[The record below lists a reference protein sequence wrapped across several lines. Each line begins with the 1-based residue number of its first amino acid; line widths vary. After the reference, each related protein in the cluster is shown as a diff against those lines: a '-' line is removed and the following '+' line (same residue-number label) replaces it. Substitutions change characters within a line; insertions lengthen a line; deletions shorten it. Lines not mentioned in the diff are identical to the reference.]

1 MRYLTW
7 LVYCAVFLALFAFTL
22 KNTTPVT
29 LHGLLDAHW
38 DAPLIVFLF
47 VFFVAG
53 CVLGL
58 MAMVP
63 PLVKAKRELAEVKR
77 QIKRDVERPAPIS
90 PDLVEPAVPLDAVI

>member
-1 MRYLTW
+1 MRYLAW

-38 DAPLIVFLF
+38 DAPLVVFLF

-53 CVLGL
+53 CVLGPTWSSQL
-58 MAMVP
+58 CRSMRSSEHLALGEGRGWP
-63 PLVKAKRELAEVKR
+63 PRRLVA
-77 QIKRDVERPAPIS
+77 
-90 PDLVEPAVPLDAVI
+90 AVY